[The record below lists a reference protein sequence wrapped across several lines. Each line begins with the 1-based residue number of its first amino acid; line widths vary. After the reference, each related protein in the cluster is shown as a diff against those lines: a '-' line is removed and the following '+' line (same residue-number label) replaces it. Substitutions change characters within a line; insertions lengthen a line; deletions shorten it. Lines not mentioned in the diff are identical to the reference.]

1 MIVFAICL
9 KKDFF
14 SDKREGGRMER
25 QKIERFLELLD
36 GVTEKEW
43 SVLKSTG
50 DRLYKMAALENTP
63 LINEKSIAYF
73 ADEIEATIHI
83 YDGIKAEANKIQGK
97 GEEEE

>member
-1 MIVFAICL
+1 
-9 KKDFF
+9 
-14 SDKREGGRMER
+14 MER

-63 LINEKSIAYF
+63 LINKRSIAYF

-83 YDGIKAEANKIQGK
+83 YDGIKAEAKRMATKSTNGK
-97 GEEEE
+97 EEE

>member
-1 MIVFAICL
+1 
-9 KKDFF
+9 
-14 SDKREGGRMER
+14 MER

-73 ADEIEATIHI
+73 SDEIEATLHV
-83 YDGIKAEANKIQGK
+83 YDDIKEEAKKIQEGGK
-97 GEEEE
+97 RFE

>member
-1 MIVFAICL
+1 
-9 KKDFF
+9 
-14 SDKREGGRMER
+14 MER

-73 ADEIEATIHI
+73 ANEIEATIHI